1 MTVNSEINIAQQL
14 VEICEGIDERFKK
27 LEK

>member
-1 MTVNSEINIAQQL
+1 MTVCSEINIAQQL
-14 VEICEGIDERFKK
+14 VDICEAIDERFKK